1 MKKTLLILSLILMTA
16 ASSFAQSSTYKA
28 TLKEMIQVSG
38 AEASYKG
45 VVSQMMTMFKKQK
58 STVPVAFWDELG
70 IELNKIAVEQLVDL
84 VLPIYQKHLTEE
96 DIKGIVAFY
105 KTPVGKK
112 FAEQTPLITQESMA
126 AGQEWGKKIGEN
138 MVTYSERNDRAGSA
152 NAVLK
157 DL

>member
-16 ASSFAQSSTYKA
+16 ASSFAQSSTYKT
-28 TLKEMIQVSG
+28 TLKEMMQVSG

-45 VVSQMMTMFKKQK
+45 IISQMMTMFKTQK
-58 STVPVAFWDELG
+58 STVPVAFWDELA
-70 IELNKIAVEQLVDL
+70 IKMNKMAVEQLVDL

-96 DIKGIVAFY
+96 DIKGIIAFY

-126 AGQEWGKKIGEN
+126 AGQEWGRKIGET
-138 MVTYSERNDRAGSA
+138 VVSR
-152 NAVLK
+152 LK
-157 DL
+157 EKGYGE